1 MDYVKFQEFDG
12 MFSKRLASYG
22 EREKRLGSLKITY
35 RYIHDIKEAK

>member
-22 EREKRLGSLKITY
+22 ERER
-35 RYIHDIKEAK
+35 DWAV